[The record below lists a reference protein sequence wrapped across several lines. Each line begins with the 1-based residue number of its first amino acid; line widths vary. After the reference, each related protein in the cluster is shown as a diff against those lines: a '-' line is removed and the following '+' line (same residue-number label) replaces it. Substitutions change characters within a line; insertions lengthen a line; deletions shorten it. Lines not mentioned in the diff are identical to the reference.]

1 MDDTAL
7 LSRIRVVVVS
17 TRAALRSLEPSDP
30 QRPDVLARGLSLL
43 DDLEHDAASADGT
56 AVLDRFA
63 AARSQLMAMAGAPDD
78 IPTDP
83 GFAAMS
89 DEPAG
94 RQ

>member
-1 MDDTAL
+1 
-7 LSRIRVVVVS
+7 VVVVS

-83 GFAAMS
+83 GSAAMS